1 MKKYAHSLVLGK
13 FMDAHI
19 GHEALF
25 RFTIG
30 LAHKT
35 TTLVCL
41 GDNDRMDVDR
51 RAEWIRDT
59 VGKAAE
65 VLIIDQREEGLEQK
79 EESDVGVSKQWAE
92 WVEKRFPTVDVVAG
106 SEDYITYMADASDR
120 FDAAIFDQ
128 ERKAFPI
135 SSTKVNAGAY
145 HMRMHEA
152 KRDLSEKVY
161 ILGAESSGKSVVVKE
176 LAKEFQCDSVME
188 QARKYIND
196 RGDFCR
202 SDLTIYALA
211 QELEVRKAINAAV
224 GKTLLIDSS
233 VFTTIAYGMHYFKQG
248 LADENLL
255 YELAGQEDGL
265 YILMTPEVPWVDD
278 GTRIMPDLNE
288 RWDLFHQMFV
298 LLEGMNK
305 HFVIVTGDDYI
316 ERTDKVRQHIKTE
329 YQL

>member
-1 MKKYAHSLVLGK
+1 
-13 FMDAHI
+13 
-19 GHEALF
+19 
-25 RFTIG
+25 
-30 LAHKT
+30 
-35 TTLVCL
+35 
-41 GDNDRMDVDR
+41 MDVKR

-106 SEDYITYMADASDR
+106 SEDYITYMAAASTR
-120 FDAAIFDQ
+120 FEAAIFDQ

-152 KRDLSEKVY
+152 KRDLSKKVY
-161 ILGAESSGKSVVVKE
+161 ILGAESSGKSVVVKQ

-224 GKTLLIDSS
+224 GAPLLIDSS
-233 VFTTIAYGMHYFKQG
+233 VFTTIAYGMHYFEQG
-248 LADENLL
+248 LADEDLL
-255 YELAGQEDGL
+255 YELTQQEDGL

-278 GTRIMPDLNE
+278 GTRIMPELEE
-288 RWDLFHQMFV
+288 RWNLFNQMFV
-298 LLEGMNK
+298 LLEGLQK
-305 HFVIVTGDDYI
+305 RFVTVSGDDY
-316 ERTDKVRQHIKTE
+316 ETRTNDVRNYLIQE
-329 YQL
+329 F